1 VGATSDAPTLIGE
14 KSSRHGTNGDFRRYF
29 GPGRNGAASRGIETR
44 AETAMEVIGRKHW
57 AIAEGY
63 IPSQSSFAEP
73 ALISHETACI
83 LNATDTVAHIRIT
96 IFFAD
101 REPIGPY
108 RVSVAARRTLHLRF
122 NDLNDPAPVP
132 RDTDYA
138 SVFESDVPIVVQHT
152 RLDSRRAEVSLL
164 STIAYAE
171 A

>member
-1 VGATSDAPTLIGE
+1 MRQRSLAKKVPVMEPMAIFDVISARAE
-14 KSSRHGTNGDFRRYF
+14 AARHHAVSK
-29 GPGRNGAASRGIETR
+29 PR

-73 ALISHETACI
+73 ELISHETACI

>member
-1 VGATSDAPTLIGE
+1 MNL
-14 KSSRHGTNGDFRRYF
+14 
-29 GPGRNGAASRGIETR
+29 
-44 AETAMEVIGRKHW
+44 IGRKHW

-83 LNATDTVAHIRIT
+83 LNATDAVAHIRIT

-122 NDLNDPAPVP
+122 NDLTDPAPVP

-138 SVFESDVPIVVQHT
+138 SVFESDVPIIVQHT
-152 RLDSRRAEVSLL
+152 RLDSRRAEAACCRRLPTPRPEPPPLPHCNITAQGSAIAIRGS
-164 STIAYAE
+164 STKSRLCIPF
-171 A
+171 